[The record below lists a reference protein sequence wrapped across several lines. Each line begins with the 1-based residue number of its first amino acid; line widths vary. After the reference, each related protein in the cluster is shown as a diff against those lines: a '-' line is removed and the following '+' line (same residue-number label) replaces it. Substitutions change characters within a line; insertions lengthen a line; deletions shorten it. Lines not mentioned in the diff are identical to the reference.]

1 MLNFVEVQRQLMGMV
16 QEQASRRQDFGQR
29 IGIAEQEAKKVDSR
43 LSPPCPQNRWQQN
56 LVACRFLSNAPAQVF
71 PLPPVPNDGLS
82 LRRTARKFSPTA
94 TRR

>member
-29 IGIAEQEAKKVDSR
+29 IGIAEQEAK
-43 LSPPCPQNRWQQN
+43 RWTAGYPHLVRKIAGSKTSW
-56 LVACRFLSNAPAQVF
+56 LVASFQTPPPKFFRSR
-71 PLPPVPNDGLS
+71 PVPNDGLS